1 MHTQKKKK
9 RSEKISSKSLLV
21 VVPRSWSGRAGR
33 RVARRVEDKG
43 FVISRL
49 LVGKELLKDEHRLGM
64 RLREF

>member
-33 RVARRVEDKG
+33 RVKRRVEDKG

-49 LVGKELLKDEHRLGM
+49 LVEKELLKNEHRLGM